1 LEWLENWLFSL
12 ETKKQYLDFQES
24 IFGKLLPKP
33 TNFSEILYGPILYA
47 KECFYPTSSIAK
59 LLGGACKSRK
69 TGLTQMI
76 EVRMR
81 GSVEKKSVGRS
92 DLEQMLQQAD
102 QAVLGQD
109 YSPHDTFDPQVFQH
123 TFFPQTPAPNQFII
137 SHTGGGAG
145 ISTAGGAGGASNITT
160 NTTGG
165 TDFSDITW
173 ADLEDTQS

>member
-1 LEWLENWLFSL
+1 
-12 ETKKQYLDFQES
+12 
-24 IFGKLLPKP
+24 
-33 TNFSEILYGPILYA
+33 
-47 KECFYPTSSIAK
+47 
-59 LLGGACKSRK
+59 
-69 TGLTQMI
+69 MI
-76 EVRMR
+76 DVRMR

-92 DLEQMLQQAD
+92 DLAQMVQQEL
-102 QAVLGQD
+102 QAVEM
-109 YSPHDTFDPQVFQH
+109 PHDTFDPEVFQH
-123 TFFPQTPAPNQFII
+123 TFFPQTPAPNSFII